1 MQPNIYDLEFFKE
14 LGFVG
19 RYIDQDTRMKHS
31 SKDFSAIIKIKE
43 TERYWIQHNL
53 FYLKKE
59 QEPAAEPTSQQTK
72 VGKNSFIPFEAL

>member
-1 MQPNIYDLEFFKE
+1 MQPDIYDLEFFKE

-53 FYLKKE
+53 FYQQQE
-59 QEPAAEPTSQQTK
+59 QPESTSQQK
-72 VGKNSFIPFEAL
+72 QVGKFFYSF